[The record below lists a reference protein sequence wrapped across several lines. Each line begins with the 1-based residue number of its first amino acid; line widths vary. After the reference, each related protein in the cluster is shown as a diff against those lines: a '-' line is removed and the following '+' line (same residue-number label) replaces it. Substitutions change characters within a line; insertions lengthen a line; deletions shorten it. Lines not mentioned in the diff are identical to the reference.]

1 MDVPSMSCTEDIVF
15 YQVSSFSGPYNHS
28 SFFSVMLPEFHDTP
42 LRAVLDVVICS
53 LYLGQSG
60 SL

>member
-1 MDVPSMSCTEDIVF
+1 MDVPSMSCIENIVF
-15 YQVSSFSGPYNHS
+15 YQVFSSSGPYNHS
-28 SFFSVMLPEFHDTP
+28 SFFSVMLPEFYDTP